1 MKAAFKRD
9 LLPESEKDIE
19 IVRESIKDVA
29 IANFVLPDNVPNPQ
43 SPLIESRIFSKWLN
57 Q

>member
-19 IVRESIKDVA
+19 VVGESIKDVA

-43 SPLIESRIFSKWLN
+43 SPLIESRIFSK
-57 Q
+57 